1 MTVPEFCI
9 AQNDKTR
16 CTMLWS
22 DNKWTE
28 LPESDYEIAALI
40 AKLLRTSADPNKVL
54 EDIVK
59 QTNWGP

>member
-16 CTMLWS
+16 RTMLWAN
-22 DNKWTE
+22 DEWTE

-40 AKLLRTSADPNKVL
+40 AKLLRTSADHNKVL
-54 EDIVK
+54 QDIVK
-59 QTNWGP
+59 KNDWW

>member
-16 CTMLWS
+16 QTMLWTN
-22 DNKWTE
+22 DKWVE
-28 LPESDYEIAALI
+28 LPEEDYVIAALI

-59 QTNWGP
+59 QNNWEP

>member
-1 MTVPEFCI
+1 MGVPEFCI

-16 CTMLWS
+16 RTMLWAN
-22 DNKWTE
+22 DEWTE

-54 EDIVK
+54 QDIVK
-59 QTNWGP
+59 KNDWW